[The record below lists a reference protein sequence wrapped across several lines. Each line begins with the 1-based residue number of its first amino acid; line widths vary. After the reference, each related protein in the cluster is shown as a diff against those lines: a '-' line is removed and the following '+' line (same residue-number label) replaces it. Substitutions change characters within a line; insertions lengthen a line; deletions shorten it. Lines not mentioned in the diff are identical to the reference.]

1 MHSFSIHFL
10 AHIFHLHT
18 AISLRAAPH
27 SLGMIWYGNVRW
39 PFNSK
44 QMDFLSLFFR
54 YFSHLNLFTF
64 CLLHSMLNTF
74 ALSIFIPDPFSV
86 ATIETGDL
94 IPSDVYQ
101 SLNESLELK
110 CLLNAHIE
118 KINEV
123 KSKITIFSWCFF
135 FSFITSKFY
144 VIIYF
149 LFGIGFS
156 MHGLVLTK
164 WKFSIVN
171 DYFLWG

>member
-1 MHSFSIHFL
+1 
-10 AHIFHLHT
+10 
-18 AISLRAAPH
+18 
-27 SLGMIWYGNVRW
+27 
-39 PFNSK
+39 
-44 QMDFLSLFFR
+44 
-54 YFSHLNLFTF
+54 
-64 CLLHSMLNTF
+64 MLNTF

-135 FSFITSKFY
+135 FQFYYVKVLCDNLLFIRNWF
-144 VIIYF
+144 F
-149 LFGIGFS
+149 HARFS
-156 MHGLVLTK
+156 VDQMKIFHCK
-164 WKFSIVN
+164 
-171 DYFLWG
+171 